1 MKKKKNLF
9 LSIAIFIVV
18 TIVVGGIILIAN
30 SKPLGLN
37 EKGTLYNNASDFV
50 VNGDSEHAST
60 LSQAFIKEIT
70 YEIIEIDEA
79 DMTATVVVSVPVIS
93 EKLSDVVDNVIINN
107 QNMEYDE
114 LLSSVKDKFQAA
126 LELDDLPK
134 KETTIELS
142 IKNTDNGYKLVPND
156 EWNQVIYG
164 DIENMYLDYLKT
176 LIGGM
181 TNENPQ

>member
-1 MKKKKNLF
+1 MNKKKIVL
-9 LSIAIFIVV
+9 LSIAIFVVIAIVAV
-18 TIVVGGIILIAN
+18 STILIIN
-30 SKPLGLN
+30 NKPYGLS
-37 EKGTLYNNASDFV
+37 EKGILYDNVTDFEVNADT
-50 VNGDSEHAST
+50 EHTSS